1 MHIGTLSLYAVTIT
15 LSIIKMVRLRLHDH
29 QSHTVNDQCGFG
41 ELQDILVMNYAD
53 LHSYIKIGTF

>member
-1 MHIGTLSLYAVTIT
+1 MLIGTLSLYAVTIT
-15 LSIIKMVRLRLHDH
+15 LSIIKMVRLHDH